1 MSTQMSREGL
11 VWSRKAKA
19 LAAGALMAAMMAAGM
34 LTSAPAH
41 AATTFTVNIPGD
53 TRDANTQDNLCDVN
67 LFGSG
72 NQCTLRAAIEQAN
85 ATPGTDAINF
95 NIPDDVFGAG
105 VKTIRVGATGNGALP
120 PITDQVTID
129 GYTQPGTSPN
139 TKAVGN
145 NAALKIEL
153 DGTNVGNSGLEIATS
168 SGSVIK
174 GLVINRFLFGIEI
187 HGDSVAN
194 HIEGNFIG
202 TDPTGTIDR
211 GNLHGIFINT
221 GTSETVVGGSN
232 PAARNLISGNGDKG
246 ILVQDSNAHRIQGN
260 YIGTD
265 KSGTKALANVSG
277 GININTSSDTLVGG
291 TTAASRNVISGNGAS
306 GVVISGSNN
315 NKVLGNR
322 IGTTASG
329 TVALGNDFE
338 GLVIAGSNNLIGDGT
353 AGGSNTI
360 AFNGQDG
367 VLVSVS
373 TSAGNAISRN
383 SIFSNTGLGIDL
395 VGGFEDAAGK
405 TANDPG
411 DIDAGANGLQNFPV
425 LTSAKKTSTGTTI
438 VGTLGSATSKTYQV
452 QFFSNPSGNEG
463 KTFLGQKSVTT
474 NTSGNVSFTFTTSK
488 AISAGQTITATA
500 TDSAGNTSEF
510 SAPKTV
516 ALASGSA
523 LSPETTKISGPSG
536 VTRNP
541 TAHFKFTSPDPDATF
556 ECSLDGGAYYPCSS
570 PENIN
575 KLSEGRHTFEV
586 RAVDEQSGVDQS
598 PAAWAWAVERNK

>member
-1 MSTQMSREGL
+1 MTTRSSKEKLT
-11 VWSRKAKA
+11 WSERTKM
-19 LAAGALMAAMMAAGM
+19 LAAGLLVAVIAACLMLAAQ
-34 LTSAPAH
+34 PAH

-85 ATPGTDAINF
+85 ATPGADAINF

-153 DGTNVGNSGLEIATS
+153 DGTNVPGANGLEISTS

-174 GLVINRFLFGIEI
+174 GLVINRFLYGIEI
-187 HGDSVAN
+187 FGDSVAN
-194 HIEGNFIG
+194 RIEGNFVG
-202 TDPTGTIDR
+202 TDPTGTIDL
-211 GNLHGIFINT
+211 GNNLHGILINR

-265 KSGTKALANVSG
+265 KSGTKALGNVSG

-291 TTAASRNVISGNGAS
+291 TTAASRNVVSGNGTT

-329 TVALGNDFE
+329 T
-338 GLVIAGSNNLIGDGT
+338 
-353 AGGSNTI
+353 
-360 AFNGQDG
+360 
-367 VLVSVS
+367 
-373 TSAGNAISRN
+373 
-383 SIFSNTGLGIDL
+383 
-395 VGGFEDAAGK
+395 
-405 TANDPG
+405 PG
-411 DIDAGANGLQNFPV
+411 
-425 LTSAKKTSTGTTI
+425 
-438 VGTLGSATSKTYQV
+438 
-452 QFFSNPSGNEG
+452 
-463 KTFLGQKSVTT
+463 
-474 NTSGNVSFTFTTSK
+474 
-488 AISAGQTITATA
+488 
-500 TDSAGNTSEF
+500 
-510 SAPKTV
+510 
-516 ALASGSA
+516 
-523 LSPETTKISGPSG
+523 
-536 VTRNP
+536 
-541 TAHFKFTSPDPDATF
+541 
-556 ECSLDGGAYYPCSS
+556 
-570 PENIN
+570 
-575 KLSEGRHTFEV
+575 
-586 RAVDEQSGVDQS
+586 
-598 PAAWAWAVERNK
+598 